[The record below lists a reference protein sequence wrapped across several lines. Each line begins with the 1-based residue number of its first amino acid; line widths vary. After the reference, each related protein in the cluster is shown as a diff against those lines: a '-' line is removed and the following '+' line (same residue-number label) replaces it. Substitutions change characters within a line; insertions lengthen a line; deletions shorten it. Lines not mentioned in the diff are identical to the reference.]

1 MKHKNEMTLL
11 NRQTSPIGSFAAI
24 VIAVLGGVCAV
35 DSKGQAFLGSD
46 PIEVSPKVLADDAIT
61 VPREP
66 QLVADSIELAET
78 KAALEA
84 LQKQVERERDKAKAA
99 EAKVRT
105 LSESLAEANR
115 VREEQTKAH
124 NELQL
129 KMQAFGVDLLNA
141 DPKSLESRLLKAVR
155 EIDQL
160 RQSNQSLGGEV
171 TSLSEV
177 LFHYLQAV
185 PEADSEA
192 RKMAE
197 TALKHANTA
206 LGLNAEPEIK
216 VAKKISDAKVVS
228 IDPEV
233 GLLVVNVGR
242 ISGARIGMPLEVVQT
257 NRPIGSA
264 IVVDV
269 RDSICGAVLQD
280 VYMAGADVKV
290 GDAIRLKP
298 DEG

>member
-35 DSKGQAFLGSD
+35 DSKAQSFLGIG
-46 PIEVSPKVLADDAIT
+46 PIEVSPKVLVDDAIT
-61 VPREP
+61 MPWEP

-84 LQKQVERERDKAKAA
+84 LQKQVGRERDKAKAA
-99 EAKVRT
+99 KAKART

-280 VYMAGADVKV
+280 VYAAGADVKV